1 MLNFVYC
8 FDSNYNLQG
17 LTSINSIAEKIDEKI
32 SIHIIHD
39 NPNSFNKSLLE
50 GYKNIDLNIYKI
62 NVDKLD
68 FPNLKG
74 SHVSKATYYRLFIS
88 KFLPE
93 NLDYIIYLDAD
104 IVCLNDPVEILHG
117 MISELKKS
125 NKFLYAKTEIT
136 KEKDLEAFK
145 RLCLNGEKYFNAGVL
160 ILDYQNWLN
169 KKIEANCL
177 QILEENYEIIKFWDQ
192 DILNMY
198 FDGAYLELNEF
209 FNFDF
214 GIFDFDV
221 DEFWRF
227 IYKYVH
233 FAHFNGKGKPW
244 HVNNILIQS
253 SSVYQKEYRKLK
265 LNFYHITFNKNLKS
279 YITFLLNVLSFKFLK
294 VEKPGNYL
302 MTSIKNFFVS

>member
-50 GYKNIDLNIYKI
+50 KYKNVDLNIYQI

-88 KFLPE
+88 KFLPKD
-93 NLDYIIYLDAD
+93 LDYIIYLDAD
-104 IVCLNDPVEILHG
+104 IVCLNDPLKILNE
-117 MISELKKS
+117 MILELKRS
-125 NKFLYAKTEIT
+125 NYFLYAKTEIT
-136 KEKDLEAFK
+136 KDKDKETFN
-145 RLCLNGEKYFNAGVL
+145 RLSLNGEKYFNAGVL
-160 ILDYQNWLN
+160 NLDYQYWLS
-169 KKIEANCL
+169 KKIEESCL
-177 QILEENYEIIKFWDQ
+177 RILNENYDIIKFWDQ

-198 FDGAYLELNEF
+198 FDGAYLDLNEF

-214 GIFDFDV
+214 GIFNFDV

-227 IYKYVH
+227 IYKYVY

-253 SSVYQKEYRKLK
+253 SAVYQNEYRKLK
-265 LNFYHITFNKNLKS
+265 LNYYHITFNKSLKS
-279 YITFLLNVLSFKFLK
+279 ILSFLLNLFSFKFLK

-302 MTSIKNFFVS
+302 KTSIKKLFI

>member
-50 GYKNIDLNIYKI
+50 KYKNVDLNIYQI

-88 KFLPE
+88 KFLPKD
-93 NLDYIIYLDAD
+93 LDYIIYLDAD
-104 IVCLNDPVEILHG
+104 IVCLNDPLKILNE
-117 MISELKKS
+117 MILELKRS
-125 NKFLYAKTEIT
+125 NYFLYAKTEIT
-136 KEKDLEAFK
+136 KDKDKETFN
-145 RLCLNGEKYFNAGVL
+145 RLSLNGEKYFNAGVL
-160 ILDYQNWLN
+160 ILDYQYWLS
-169 KKIEANCL
+169 KKIEESCL
-177 QILEENYEIIKFWDQ
+177 RILNENYDIIKFWDQ

-198 FDGAYLELNEF
+198 FDGAYLDLNEF

-214 GIFDFDV
+214 GIFNFDV

-227 IYKYVH
+227 IYKYVY

-253 SSVYQKEYRKLK
+253 SAVYQNEYRKLK
-265 LNFYHITFNKNLKS
+265 LNYYHITFNKSLKS
-279 YITFLLNVLSFKFLK
+279 ILSFLLNLFSFKFLK

-302 MTSIKNFFVS
+302 KTSIKKLFI